1 MLRLLFFL
9 TLTVLF
15 SLTSFGTLSYSADQP
30 QGDYTPFDPKIAA
43 ASNDASF
50 AIKRIRVPRGLEVS
64 LFAAEPMLANPVC
77 FCVDEK
83 NRFYV
88 AETFRLHDGI
98 TDVRG
103 HMDWLDDDLASRTV
117 ADRVALMKKHLGKEV
132 GKWTVEHER
141 VRLLEDTAGR
151 GKADRSTVFADG
163 FHELADGIGAGLLA
177 HDGKVWYACMPNF
190 WMLGD
195 PKNSGIA

>member
-1 MLRLLFFL
+1 MLRCFF
-9 TLTVLF
+9 
-15 SLTSFGTLSYSADQP
+15 SFGLSVLLALSILLLASVFCVEQ
-30 QGDYTPFDPKIAA
+30 QGVRKPYDPKIFGP
-43 ASNDASF
+43 STEPSI
-50 AIKRIRVPRGLEVS
+50 AIRRIRVPKGLRVS

-88 AETFRLHDGI
+88 AETFRLHDGV

-117 ADRVALMKKHLGKEV
+117 EDRVALMKKRLGKQV
-132 GKWTVEHER
+132 GKWSVEHER
-141 VRLLEDTAGR
+141 IRLLEDTAGR

-163 FHELADGIGAGLLA
+163 FHE
-177 HDGKVWYACMPNF
+177 
-190 WMLGD
+190 
-195 PKNSGIA
+195 

>member
-50 AIKRIRVPRGLEVS
+50 AIKRIRAPKGLQVS
-64 LFAAEPMLANPVC
+64 VFAAEPMLANPVC

-88 AETFRLHDGI
+88 AETFRLHDGV
-98 TDVRG
+98 TDIRG
-103 HMDWLDDDLASRTV
+103 HMNWLDDDLASRTV
-117 ADRVALMKKHLGKEV
+117 ADRVALLKKYLGRNV
-132 GKWTVEHER
+132 NSFAVHHDR
-141 VRLLEDTAGR
+141 IRLLEDTKGT

-163 FHELADGIGAGLLA
+163 FHNIPDGIGAGLL
-177 HDGKVWYACMPNF
+177 
-190 WMLGD
+190 
-195 PKNSGIA
+195 

>member
-1 MLRLLFFL
+1 
-9 TLTVLF
+9 
-15 SLTSFGTLSYSADQP
+15 
-30 QGDYTPFDPKIAA
+30 
-43 ASNDASF
+43 
-50 AIKRIRVPRGLEVS
+50 
-64 LFAAEPMLANPVC
+64 NPVC

-88 AETFRLHDGI
+88 AETFRLHDGV

-117 ADRVALMKKHLGKEV
+117 VDRVALMKKHLGKEV
-132 GKWTVEHER
+132 PKWTVEHER
-141 VRLLEDTAGR
+141 VRLLEDTAGS

-177 HDGKVWYACMPNF
+177 RDGNLWYTCMPNF
-190 WMLGD
+190 WLLRDSKGAGKADVRKLLHTGYGVHIAFLGHD
-195 PKNSGIA
+195 LHGLRFGPDGKIYFSCGDRGFHVQTEGHIVSSPDSGAVLRCNPDGSEL